1 MLKMPNMK
9 GNTQLRKLSKK
20 LYKERRNGQYIENL
34 VRSKIDNY
42 CYKGQRNKKNN
53 EKISE

>member
-1 MLKMPNMK
+1 MK